1 MLQLAILRREKETLL
16 QVFYGEEN
24 RFQGP
29 IPDLIVDILQLQN
42 LTIAHQQ
49 EKYLIEIVYLT

>member
-1 MLQLAILRREKETLL
+1 MVKRIDFKDQ
-16 QVFYGEEN
+16 
-24 RFQGP
+24 
-29 IPDLIVDILQLQN
+29 IPDLIVDILHLQN